1 VYDFFLYEFKNFTHG
16 HIKMNK
22 PRITIQIDEPLKQA
36 IENTIKKHYPKF
48 KTVSDVVR
56 TALQQFLEEK
66 HDN

>member
-1 VYDFFLYEFKNFTHG
+1 MPNR
-16 HIKMNK
+16 I
-22 PRITIQIDEPLKQA
+22 RITVEINENLQKG
-36 IENTIKKHYPKF
+36 IENAIRKHYPKL